1 MNTKMWCIVGMIVVA
16 VLGYLRTRGREGASK
31 TVTII
36 LHTVVFIFFMLG
48 AIILHNQGM

>member
-1 MNTKMWCIVGMIVVA
+1 MSTKMWCIVGMIVVA
-16 VLGYLRTRGREGASK
+16 VLGYLRTKNREGTSK
-31 TVTII
+31 TVMII